1 MTSTPQNQP
10 MEGKFMLTYNSQNLN
25 PGGNYPAGV
34 GLFHRGCGRKTR
46 PKPWAIAKIGIV
58 QGNRI
63 AHRFANRQD
72 ADDTLRFLQRYSP
85 IGNLFVVIFDPEVNE
100 QEI

>member
-1 MTSTPQNQP
+1 
-10 MEGKFMLTYNSQNLN
+10 MEGIFMLTDFSQNLN

-34 GLFHRGCGRKTR
+34 GLFHQGFLRKTH
-46 PKPWAIAKIGIV
+46 PKPWAIAKTGIV

-72 ADDTLRFLQRYSP
+72 ADDTLRFLKRYSP
-85 IGNLFVVIFDPEVNE
+85 IGDLFVVIFDPEVSNE
-100 QEI
+100 ET